1 MRGLPPE
8 SAPDSAEQAAKAA
21 AEERNRRVEVE
32 FLEGVRSRLPTHAA
46 VVESLGCLYTEM
58 GQYQEGLSADRQMV
72 EMEPHSPIAWY
83 NLACSLSLTQQTDAA
98 FAALEKAVA
107 LGYNDAE
114 WMQEDDDFRPIRTD
128 PRFVRLLA
136 QMLARK
142 A

>member
-1 MRGLPPE
+1 MRGFPP
-8 SAPDSAEQAAKAA
+8 AKGPDPAEAAALAA

-32 FLEGVRSRLPTHAA
+32 FLEGVRSRLPAHPA

-58 GQYQEGLSADRQMV
+58 GKYTEGLQADQQMV
-72 EMEPHSPIAWY
+72 EMEPQSPNAWY
-83 NLACSLSLTQQTDAA
+83 NLACSLSLTDQVDAA
-98 FAALEKAVA
+98 FTALEKAVS

-114 WMQEDDDFRPIRTD
+114 WMQEDEDFLPIRTD

>member
-1 MRGLPPE
+1 MRGLPAN
-8 SAPDSAEQAAKAA
+8 SKPDSSAQAAKAA
-21 AEERNRRVEVE
+21 AEERNRRVEVG
-32 FLEGVRSRLPTHAA
+32 FLEGVRSRLPAHPA
-46 VVESLGCLYTEM
+46 VVETLGCLYTEM
-58 GQYQEGLSADRQMV
+58 GEYQQGLKADRQMV

-98 FAALEKAVA
+98 FSALEKAIA

>member
-1 MRGLPPE
+1 MRNLPPE
-8 SAPDSAEQAAKAA
+8 KGPDPAEAAALAA
-21 AEERNRRVEVE
+21 AEERSRRVEVK
-32 FLEGVRSRLPTHAA
+32 FLEGVRSRLPTHPA

-58 GQYQEGLSADRQMV
+58 GEYQEGLKADQQMV

-83 NLACSLSLTQQTDAA
+83 NLACSLSLTDQIDAA
-98 FAALEKAVA
+98 FSALEKAIS

-114 WMQEDDDFRPIRTD
+114 WMQEDDDFRPICTD